1 MFSTG
6 RTVRRRQERGIR
18 ARIRLDVSSEIATY
32 RRIRAAIAAAREKNA
47 VTELVGSTEL
57 SLSTAAAY
65 AQDHVL
71 LDSLKGVRIVPR
83 VGRLEIGPERR
94 LGPQRRS
101 GRDRRDEARSAEL
114 WAERRVNPD
123 RRQLAERRG
132 RPRAVWEV
140 GGSPL

>member
-1 MFSTG
+1 
-6 RTVRRRQERGIR
+6 
-18 ARIRLDVSSEIATY
+18 VSSEIATY

-47 VTELVGSTEL
+47 VTELLGSTEL
-57 SLSTAAAY
+57 SLATAAAY

-83 VGRLEIGPERR
+83 VGKLEIGPERR
-94 LGPQRRS
+94 QGLQRRS
-101 GRDRRDEARSAEL
+101 GRDRRDAARNTEL
-114 WAERRVNPD
+114 WAERRVNPE
-123 RRQLAERRG
+123 RRQIAERRA

>member
-1 MFSTG
+1 M
-6 RTVRRRQERGIR
+6 
-18 ARIRLDVSSEIATY
+18 SSEIATY

-47 VTELVGSTEL
+47 VTELLGSTEL
-57 SLSTAAAY
+57 SLATAAAY

-71 LDSLKGVRIVPR
+71 LDSLKGVRIVQR

-101 GRDRRDEARSAEL
+101 GRDRRDGARNTEL
-114 WAERRVNPD
+114 WAERRVNPE
-123 RRQLAERRG
+123 RRQIAERRQ